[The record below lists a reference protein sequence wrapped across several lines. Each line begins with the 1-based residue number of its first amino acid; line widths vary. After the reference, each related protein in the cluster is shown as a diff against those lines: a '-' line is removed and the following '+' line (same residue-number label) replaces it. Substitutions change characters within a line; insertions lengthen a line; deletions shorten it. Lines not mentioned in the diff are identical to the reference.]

1 MGRVKRWGE
10 VMITKLPKGT
20 IDKLTGVLRRGETC
34 SDVVRRSLFHEMA
47 RRGIAEAARWRFRGQ
62 GPHGAKR
69 D

>member
-20 IDKLTGVLRRGETC
+20 IDKLTGVLKRGETC

-47 RRGIAEAARWRFRGQ
+47 RRGIAEAAHWHFRGQ
-62 GPHGAKR
+62 GAHRGKA